1 MNCKR
6 VNEVL
11 FLFFDNELDDALLTP
26 FRDHTDRCPECARR
40 FDYTRKLLLLVREG
54 CHRRPAP
61 QHLRT
66 RILSSLPHRQS
77 AERLH

>member
-11 FLFFDNELDDALLTP
+11 YLFFDNELEDELLAP
-26 FRDHTDRCPECARR
+26 FRDHTGHCPECARR

-54 CHRRPAP
+54 CQRRCAP
-61 QHLRT
+61 QHLRI